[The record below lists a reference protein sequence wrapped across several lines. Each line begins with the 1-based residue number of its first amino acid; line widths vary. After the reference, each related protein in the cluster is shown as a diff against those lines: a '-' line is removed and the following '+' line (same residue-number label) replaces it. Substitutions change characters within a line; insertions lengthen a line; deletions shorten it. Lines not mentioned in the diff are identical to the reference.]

1 MTVISNRKNGY
12 IISVKER
19 LEEFIIRGSFPIT
32 QATWFIDN
40 VLSTSDDTNDGL
52 TLATALRTVNG
63 FTSKTAY
70 GKFMQPT
77 EVFVSGDHTDE
88 SFEALYTAAEGANLA
103 VRATSATTVA
113 TEAITTFVANAP
125 TNTRTVDSVAA
136 GASGS
141 DFTTSAVHGF
151 IVGQEV
157 SHTGFT
163 ESTYNGV
170 FTITSIVSTTV
181 YEVAAITFAGTDTG
195 TVTLTEASL
204 ITVTGFD
211 WSSHV
216 GRRIRFTSG
225 AALDNVCFIAA
236 ASPNG
241 RASDTVRVSRIGNT
255 TDFNPSPTYT
265 NPSDGDTFVI
275 ETLTPIGGID
285 VVILQGNPTSG
296 LFLERSVQFSDFNT
310 TPGTANTRITPHSN
324 TMITRCIVGSELQ
337 GPGRLDMSLCH
348 WAGVVAGFGGLNSVF
363 RGCLITSSF
372 ASVFIQALEEI
383 SFIDSVFQGASF
395 ICRVRAANVDDCGFF
410 DIPIAIQVNV
420 NSSVVLRD
428 AIFGS
433 GITDVAIQI
442 ANAGGGST
450 FEILPTLTGSNG
462 DTRIGGSVFAYGV
475 LPTIPTLG
483 AGLYPE

>member
-1 MTVISNRKNGY
+1 MTVISNLKNGY

-40 VLSTSDDTNDGL
+40 VLSTSNDTNDGL
-52 TLATALRTVNG
+52 TLATALRTVDG
-63 FTSKTAY
+63 FNAKTTY
-70 GKFMQPT
+70 GEFRQPT

-88 SFEALYTAAEGANLA
+88 NFQAYYTMVEGANLA
-103 VRATSATTVA
+103 VIGTSATTVA
-113 TEAITTFVANAP
+113 TETITTITAI
-125 TNTRTVDSVAA
+125 
-136 GASGS
+136 SGNL
-141 DFTTSAVHGF
+141 A
-151 IVGQEV
+151 
-157 SHTGFT
+157 T
-163 ESTYNGV
+163 E
-170 FTITSIVSTTV
+170 
-181 YEVAAITFAGTDTG
+181 
-195 TVTLTEASL
+195 

-211 WSSHV
+211 WSTHI
-216 GRRIRFTSG
+216 GRRIRFTDG
-225 AALDNVCFIAA
+225 VAAGSVCFIAA
-236 ASPNG
+236 ADPESAG
-241 RASDTVRVSRIGNT
+241 TDVVRVTRIGNT
-255 TDFNPSPTYT
+255 TDFNPSPAYA
-265 NPSDGDTFVI
+265 NPSDGDSFVI
-275 ETLTPIGGID
+275 ETLTTIGGID
-285 VVILQGNPTSG
+285 IQILQGNPASG
-296 LFLERSVQFSDFNT
+296 LLLERTVQFSDFDT
-310 TPGTANTRITPHSN
+310 TPTTDRTRVTPHVN
-324 TMITRCIVGSELQ
+324 IILTRCIVGSELQ

-348 WAGVVAGFGGLNSVF
+348 WTGVVAGFGGLNSVF

-420 NSSVVLRD
+420 NSSVILRD

-450 FEILPTLTGSNG
+450 FEITPTLTGTAG